1 MMVKIKEE
9 YLVTIKHKTLIKI
22 KIKIMEVHKMIISM
36 MKMDQFK
43 DKIKTYT
50 LEFGKPSKEITPST
64 TS

>member
-9 YLVTIKHKTLIKI
+9 YLVTINHKTLIKI
-22 KIKIMEVHKMIISM
+22 KINIMKIHKMMTPM

-43 DKIKTYT
+43 DKIKKYT